1 MIYLTTFRSMTT
13 PTLLPSKTAFVN
25 LTIVSIAW
33 HGDMVMTDNILNIE
47 TVYEQIIQ

>member
-25 LTIVSIAW
+25 LTIVSTAW
-33 HGDMVMTDNILNIE
+33 PGDMVMMDNILYIE
-47 TVYEQIIQ
+47 NVYEQIIQ